1 MLLYNVLLIKICV
14 FIDLIESPREQI
26 GHEMTLAKF

>member
-1 MLLYNVLLIKICV
+1 MLLYHVLLIKNYV

-26 GHEMTLAKF
+26 GHEVTLAK